1 MKKIFYI
8 VYVVD
13 TGYDYLQ
20 DGAVVVAENETDA
33 IADLKHSIAKLGNDY
48 CVDKV
53 LSIEEFRGSVF
64 TQLYGGHRWIPN
76 N

>member
-13 TGYDYLQ
+13 TGYEYLQ
-20 DGAVVVAENETDA
+20 DTAVVVAENETDA
-33 IADLKHSIAKLGNDY
+33 ITDLKNSIGKLGSDY
-48 CVDKV
+48 WVDEV

-64 TQLYGGHRWIPN
+64 TQLYGGHRWLPTK
-76 N
+76 